1 MSYRTDDPVGAI
13 NLDHALA
20 DLCTDP
26 DCEIHNMDVAL
37 AEGVINLT
45 DVAFFVAGYMAGSA
59 ALSDQHDTVKG
70 NIRDEIQQ
78 LINPQEGQDAGIS
91 S

>member
-1 MSYRTDDPVGAI
+1 MGYREKDTVGAI

-20 DLCTDP
+20 DICTDG

-45 DVAFFVAGYMAGSA
+45 DVAFYVAGFMAGVA

-70 NIRDEIQQ
+70 NIRDEIQAM
-78 LINPQEGQDAGIS
+78 IDPKEAGMA
-91 S
+91 